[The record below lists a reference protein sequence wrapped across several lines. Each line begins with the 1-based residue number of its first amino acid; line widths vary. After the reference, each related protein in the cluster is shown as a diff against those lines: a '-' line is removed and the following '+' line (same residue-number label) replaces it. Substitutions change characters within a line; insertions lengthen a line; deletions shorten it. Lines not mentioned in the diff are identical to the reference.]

1 MHDFLRKVFENLSQ
15 AAHIKIGDKTSSR
28 ILGSIVVFVLI
39 GPMGWS
45 GGIKWGQADDGTLK
59 IVTNAGGQ
67 TLGYSTN
74 SGVTLVYDDRYA
86 FKDLN
91 KNGELDK
98 YEAWRLSAKERTKDL
113 AKKMSI
119 EQIAGVMLYSGHQS
133 IPADGRRRSGGTYNG
148 KPFSESGT
156 KPSDLSDQQ
165 IQFLTDDNLQHVLIT
180 RVESPEVAAGW
191 NNNTQALVEGLGLGI
206 PINTSSNLR
215 HRTVAEEEYNAGAG
229 GYISMWPRAI
239 RFAATFDPELVRQF
253 GEIASI
259 EYRAL
264 RNIYSPFSPD

>member
-15 AAHIKIGDKTSSR
+15 AAHIKIGDKTSSQ

-74 SGVTLVYDDRYA
+74 SGVTLGYDDRYA

-98 YEAWRLSAKERTKDL
+98 YEDWRLSAKERTKDL
-113 AKKMSI
+113 AKKCP
-119 EQIAGVMLYSGHQS
+119 LN
-133 IPADGRRRSGGTYNG
+133 R
-148 KPFSESGT
+148 
-156 KPSDLSDQQ
+156 L
-165 IQFLTDDNLQHVLIT
+165 
-180 RVESPEVAAGW
+180 
-191 NNNTQALVEGLGLGI
+191 LG
-206 PINTSSNLR
+206 
-215 HRTVAEEEYNAGAG
+215 
-229 GYISMWPRAI
+229 
-239 RFAATFDPELVRQF
+239 
-253 GEIASI
+253 
-259 EYRAL
+259 
-264 RNIYSPFSPD
+264 